1 MNQATTRSIF
11 RWIHII
17 FAIPIAG
24 YIYSPFDKIPNY
36 APLLGLS
43 SSLYL
48 SFRDFGCG
56 KAILLYDYFRRDRL
70 NNILQITPSRKECP
84 KGFEVKLHGAPRSS

>member
-17 FAIPIAG
+17 FAMPIAG

-36 APLLGLS
+36 AALLGLS

-48 SFRDFGCG
+48 SLQDFGCG
-56 KAILLYDYFRRDRL
+56 KAIWFEDFFRRERLSKMLQIIPSLRRNLPDYF
-70 NNILQITPSRKECP
+70 IE
-84 KGFEVKLHGAPRSS
+84 